1 MNAPLGDIPQP
12 LTGSHVVDAAG
23 ARVGTVQQVYRD
35 DATNEPEW
43 ITVRTGLF
51 GMKETF
57 IPLAGARRAGSQL
70 RVPHTKDVI
79 KEAPRIDAEG
89 HLDPSEEEELY
100 RHYGMTRPAV
110 AGSAMRPEPRPEP
123 GPGLEPGPEP
133 GLEPGPPPSPPPGMT
148 EDELLAERARY
159 VGIPER
165 DHEFDRE
172 MPAVREGRMERP
184 LAGTA
189 ARAEVTRG
197 RGEEEARRTEQPE
210 EIVLYGER
218 IEIGTEERES
228 GRAHL
233 RKHVVT
239 EEVHRTVQLS
249 HEEVRVVRTKITDE
263 ERAAGRTAPRLGEGE
278 VEVVLH
284 EERPVI
290 NKRMVPVERVRL
302 ETERVTEQKEVTAEI
317 RREELEL
324 DDGRGVRR
332 TDPKGTGRDLGR

>member
-1 MNAPLGDIPQP
+1 MNAPLGETFQQ
-12 LTGSHVVDAAG
+12 LTGAHVVDAEG
-23 ARVGTVQQVYRD
+23 AKVGTVQQVYRD

-43 ITVRTGLF
+43 VTVRTGLF

-57 IPLAGARRAGSQL
+57 IPLAGARREGDQL
-70 RVPHTKDVI
+70 HVPHSKEAI

-100 RHYGMTRPAV
+100 RHYGMTRPASV
-110 AGSAMRPEPRPEP
+110 GLAMRPEARTEP
-123 GPGLEPGPEP
+123 GER
-133 GLEPGPPPSPPPGMT
+133 SGMT
-148 EDELLAERARY
+148 EDDILAERARY

-165 DHEFDRE
+165 DHEMLD
-172 MPAVREGRMERP
+172 EGPGELAERP
-184 LAGTA
+184 LAGA
-189 ARAEVTRG
+189 GAGAMASRG
-197 RGEEEARRTEQPE
+197 RGEEEARRPEQLE
-210 EIVLYGER
+210 EIVLFGEE
-218 IEIGTEERES
+218 IQIGTEERAS

-239 EEVHRTVQLS
+239 EDVHRTIPLS

-263 ERAAGRTAPRLGEGE
+263 ERAAGGTAPRLGEGQ
-278 VEVVLH
+278 VEVVLY
-284 EERPVI
+284 EEQAVI
-290 NKRMVPVERVRL
+290 SRRTVPVERVRL
-302 ETERVTEQKEVTAEI
+302 TTERVTEQKEVTAKV